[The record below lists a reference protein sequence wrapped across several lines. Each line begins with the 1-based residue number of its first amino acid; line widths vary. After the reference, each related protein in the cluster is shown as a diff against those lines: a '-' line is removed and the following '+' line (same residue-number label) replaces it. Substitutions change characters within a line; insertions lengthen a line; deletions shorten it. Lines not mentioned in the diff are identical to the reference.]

1 MIRVLSLSIT
11 RVEIL
16 IIGIHKI
23 YSFCGPFLAFISD
36 FRCLGLVASWLLT
49 FRGCEAIVPY
59 IGDMMNPDISLVMG
73 NNRLGLA
80 RPAGRNWGWIGGH
93 PFVPSSTW
101 HPGIGARI
109 DHGWMGKVYIYYN
122 HIKNWK
128 YMAISK
134 YIVDFKVKTWRRVSG
149 ILTLCYGESSSQ
161 YHR

>member
-109 DHGWMGKVYIYYN
+109 DHGWMGKVYIYIIIILKTEN
-122 HIKNWK
+122 IWQSQSILW
-128 YMAISK
+128 ISK
-134 YIVDFKVKTWRRVSG
+134 LKLDV
-149 ILTLCYGESSSQ
+149 ESPVF
-161 YHR
+161 